1 MITCFSLRLAKVYKW
16 KLFFSLLLE
25 RGPDSQ
31 EGVDTDRERKQRVQ
45 DLFVYVHFGEL
56 LGHLF
61 ERIDMILCSYIN
73 SPIRNPFRDTLERVN
88 KDVHCSIIYSDKVS
102 VNLCWRNG
110 LEDKELAF
118 LCKYIFA

>member
-1 MITCFSLRLAKVYKW
+1 MEA
-16 KLFFSLLLE
+16 LFLIAAE
-25 RGPDSQ
+25 
-31 EGVDTDRERKQRVQ
+31 EGTRQSGGLNTDGERKQRVQ